1 MMDFFEFVVVGIVAG
16 ASLLGV
22 RMLAQTS
29 SRSAYRDALR
39 LKDEMIRDLKSQVNS
54 WKGKASAAIAPPYGA
69 EASIDVIE
77 KAIPKWARP
86 FAKPLM
92 EWASTDEGRATI
104 DGLIKKYA
112 KIPAG
117 GEAQTDDKGV

>member
-1 MMDFFEFVVVGIVAG
+1 MDFFELVVVVIVAG

-22 RMLAQTS
+22 RMMAQAG
-29 SRSAYRDALR
+29 SRSSYRDALR

-69 EASIDVIE
+69 EVGTDVIE

-92 EWASTDEGRATI
+92 EWASTDEGKATI

-112 KIPAG
+112 KLPAS
-117 GEAQTDDKGV
+117 GEAQTSDMGV